1 MSVKSNINNRID
13 QAKAF
18 ADKLRKAYHDAYEKA
33 LEATSEKV
41 DDLRKVGEHL
51 DADAVR
57 EAIATKVQA
66 AHKIVDDLNRSLADK
81 AVPAFRKRKNTPDV
95 DQSASEQT
103 PEELAVSK
111 GKKEGASDVVPT
123 KKPRAKR
130 AAAKRAVPAPKSA
143 TTKQAAAARSRDPIK
158 RKVSSKKLP
167 STPDSAN

>member
-111 GKKEGASDVVPT
+111 GKKRVHQMLFRQKSRGLKEPQPREQFLPQKCHDKASSG
-123 KKPRAKR
+123 RA
-130 AAAKRAVPAPKSA
+130 
-143 TTKQAAAARSRDPIK
+143 QSRPYK
-158 RKVSSKKLP
+158 
-167 STPDSAN
+167 AQGF

>member
-1 MSVKSNINNRID
+1 MGVKSNINNRID

-51 DADAVR
+51 DAGAVR

-81 AVPAFRKRKNTPDV
+81 AVPAFRKRNNPPDAGIKV
-95 DQSASEQT
+95 LGQEL
-103 PEELAVSK
+103 EGLAVTE
-111 GKKEGASDVVPT
+111 GKEEGEVEVVPT

-130 AAAKRAVPAPKSA
+130 PAVSKAASAPKSVTA
-143 TTKQAAAARSRDPIK
+143 KKAAAASNRKPAK
-158 RKVSSKKLP
+158 RRGSSKKPP
-167 STPDSAN
+167 SNPDTN